1 MKTLLSKHVIPS
13 KEKRKK
19 NLLQNVKNILF
30 FQARNRIRIWDEKE
44 MFFQRGGNKIPSF
57 ALHLR
62 KWNKIKSRS
71 SWSKS
76 PASRQR
82 RHNYEKYISFSLFLL
97 FQLHKWSIL
106 VRTLSQDFLQSPP
119 PTFCPCL
126 AGWLPPCDKN
136 VKKAQLWINV
146 NICKPRPQK
155 GKKSLGNEIKNCSKT
170 DGTGSSDLKPQW
182 LYQRIK
188 WEQERITWLMKS

>member
-13 KEKRKK
+13 KEKKEKTYYKMWKTSYFFKRGIELESGMRKK
-19 NLLQNVKNILF
+19 CFFEEGGIRFPLF
-30 FQARNRIRIWDEKE
+30 
-44 MFFQRGGNKIPSF
+44 S
-57 ALHLR
+57 LHLR

-76 PASRQR
+76 PASRQG
-82 RHNYEKYISFSLFLL
+82 RHNYGKYISFSLFLL

-155 GKKSLGNEIKNCSKT
+155 GKKVLVMKSKT
-170 DGTGSSDLKPQW
+170 ALKQMVQGPQIWSLNGS
-182 LYQRIK
+182 IK
-188 WEQERITWLMKS
+188 E